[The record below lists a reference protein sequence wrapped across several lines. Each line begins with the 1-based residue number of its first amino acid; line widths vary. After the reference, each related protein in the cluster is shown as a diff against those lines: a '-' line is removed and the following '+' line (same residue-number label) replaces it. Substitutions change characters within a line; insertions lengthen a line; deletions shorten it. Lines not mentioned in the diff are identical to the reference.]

1 MTTTPLFGPAWVG
14 WQSYNDF
21 AESVRTKLR
30 FVRAKLS
37 EQFLADVRASCST
50 RKVTVDKAFWCARLR
65 VKSVALC
72 NRRPPV
78 DVGFVP
84 LATEI
89 RGAAICREGP
99 ERDIGSSLDHLVS

>member
-14 WQSYNDF
+14 RQSYNDF

-72 NRRPPV
+72 NSRPSV
-78 DVGFVP
+78 DVRHVP
-84 LATEI
+84 LSD
-89 RGAAICREGP
+89 
-99 ERDIGSSLDHLVS
+99 RDRVAPQYVAMGQ